1 MKKRLIPAVIGSL
14 MFFAPVGVF
23 AADAPAPADK
33 PAADKPAAPTSPAAP
48 ATPGARGN
56 RPGGFGGFG
65 GIGARDPLT
74 SLMTALGDVNLETDF
89 TLTPEQKEKIQIIV
103 TDFKKSTDKWKT
115 DHEAELKKI
124 QDDFAALRNNG
135 GGRQAG
141 GNNAAGGGNNRAQFQ
156 QVIQARQALMDTAPK
171 ADEAIAQIK
180 GLLTTEQLKKL
191 QTKIDELQAEATAA
205 RQNAFGGRGGNAN
218 GAGGANGGGNAA
230 GGRGGRGGR
239 GGGAGGGAGGG
250 GGGRGGRGGGAGGAG
265 GAANG
270 A

>member
-23 AADAPAPADK
+23 AADDPAPTDK

-56 RPGGFGGFG
+56 RQGGFGGFG
-65 GIGARDPLT
+65 GIGARDPLA

-124 QDDFAALRNNG
+124 QDDFAALRNNA
-135 GGRQAG
+135 GGRQTG
-141 GNNAAGGGNNRAQFQ
+141 GNNAAGGGNNNRQQFQ
-156 QVIQARQALMDTAPK
+156 QVTQARQALMDTAPK
-171 ADEAIAQIK
+171 PDEAIAQIK

-191 QTKIDELQAEATAA
+191 QTKIDEIQAEAAKA
-205 RQNAFGGRGGNAN
+205 RQNLQGAFGGRGGNAN
-218 GAGGANGGGNAA
+218 GGGGANGGGNAA
-230 GGRGGRGGR
+230 GGRGGRGG
-239 GGGAGGGAGGG
+239 GGGG